1 MSAAR
6 PGSEAAGSG
15 GSRRSRRRR
24 EAGGGRLHWAWPA
37 ALALVVLA
45 LHLGRIGRNGE
56 EEGGA
61 DVLGRLDL
69 LDRMALVYVSALS
82 DAPDRSF
89 FLDRY
94 EVTNA
99 EFAAFA
105 AATGYR
111 PDDPAGYLLH
121 LGGSESASPSRLAN
135 RDVAARP
142 VVHVSLAD
150 ARAYAR
156 SRGKEV
162 PTVAEWLLAARGA
175 DPSGPLGLN
184 AAEAGLGGP
193 ARVGSFESARTRMRA
208 FVGPPVYD
216 LLGNVWEWTVTPAA
230 GRPGAVVV
238 KGGSFL
244 ESTRRIHPGSSRYEE
259 PENRNFALGFRCVVR
274 NAEQLVRDVL
284 EQLTGAPSE
293 VREQVVRRLRR
304 FGEPLRRLLARL
316 RFDDRVVW
324 SGGRGLGVDHV
335 VALADGRVVLG
346 GFEGAVRVID
356 GRTGVVLG
364 RRDGL
369 GRIDEAVAADLDR
382 DGESELYVVT
392 VLDGPGAASG
402 AGRDAYDA
410 YDADVAAPELF
421 LMRDVGGAI
430 RLVDPLRG
438 GVVPWVDGP
447 LGEVARRALDLD
459 WSEFLD
465 PTAERDASLLLLL
478 GTYAGE
484 QTPPPPLLASD
495 PERHGWFYGY
505 APRERRRLL
514 RLDPGTPDVATV
526 WERSVPVVAQLV
538 PVEARGELLL
548 AGALR
553 RRFGFDYEER
563 PEKYN
568 RILALRSVGPDG
580 STRSETFVPGGSQS
594 LAPLDD
600 RADRLLVVTETGHQL
615 VLDRTGD
622 RPSASLLRQ
631 GRRRYYVDRATA
643 GPAPF
648 AATLQVVELDDEF
661 EPRAARL
668 EGYDRLGRRAAAAEV
683 PLRDGAPP
691 RRFPVFGDDATLLL
705 WPDATLVCLGP
716 DLEERWRREGA
727 AEVALDRGGAVAVDF
742 DRDGRPEYCVPWR
755 LDGFLRLDAET
766 GRVVDGYRNPN
777 ALVFALHRRFDEG
790 RTGLLATVADLGVLA
805 FGPVRSAVDDEAR
818 RLLERLEAPPAGAG
832 GAGRE
837 GR

>member
-6 PGSEAAGSG
+6 PGSEAAGPG

-24 EAGGGRLHWAWPA
+24 EAGAGRLHWAWPA
-37 ALALVVLA
+37 ALALVA
-45 LHLGRIGRNGE
+45 LSFHLGRFGRNGE
-56 EEGGA
+56 EEDGA
-61 DVLGRLDL
+61 EVLARLDL

-94 EVTNA
+94 EVTNG

-105 AATGYR
+105 AATGYL

-121 LGGSESASPSRLAN
+121 LGGPRAASASRLAS

-142 VVHVSLAD
+142 VVHVSLSD

-156 SRGKEV
+156 SEGKEL
-162 PTVAEWLLAARGA
+162 PTVAEWMLAARGA

-244 ESTRRIHPGSSRYEE
+244 ESTRRIRPASIRFEE

-274 NAEQLVRDVL
+274 NAEQLVREVL
-284 EQLTGAPSE
+284 ERLTDASE
-293 VREQVVRRLRR
+293 GVREEVVQRLRR

-316 RFDDRVVW
+316 RFDDRVTW
-324 SGGRGLGVDHV
+324 RGGRGLGVDHV

-346 GFEGAVRVID
+346 GFEGALRVVD

-364 RRDGL
+364 RRDDL

-382 DGESELYVVT
+382 DGESELYLVT
-392 VLDGPGAASG
+392 ALDGPGASEG
-402 AGRDAYDA
+402 ARDDE
-410 YDADVAAPELF
+410 YDADVAEPELF

-430 RLVDPLRG
+430 RVVDPLRG

-465 PTAERDASLLLLL
+465 PTEERDCSLLLLL

-484 QTPPPPLLASD
+484 QTPPPPLFASD

-505 APRERRRLL
+505 VPRERRRLL
-514 RLDPGTPDVATV
+514 RLDPASSSVSTV
-526 WERSVPVVAQLV
+526 WERRVPVVERLL

-548 AGALR
+548 AGSLT
-553 RRFGFDYEER
+553 RRFLFDPEER
-563 PEKYN
+563 PDPDN
-568 RILALRSVGPDG
+568 RILALRAVDADG
-580 STRSETFVPGGSQS
+580 AVRSETLVPGGSAS
-594 LAPLDD
+594 LAALDD
-600 RADRLLVVTETGHQL
+600 RADRLLVVTHTGHEVL
-615 VLDRTGD
+615 LDRTGEE
-622 RPSASLLRQ
+622 PAAALLRET
-631 GRRRYYVDRATA
+631 RRSYYVDRVTE

-648 AATLQVVELDDEF
+648 AATLQVVELDEEF
-661 EPRAARL
+661 EPREVRL
-668 EGYDRLGRRAAAAEV
+668 EGYDRLGRLVGSADV

-691 RRFPVFGDDATLLL
+691 RRFPVIGDDSTLLL
-705 WPDATLVCLGP
+705 WPDATLVRLGP
-716 DLEERWRREGA
+716 DLRERWRRDEA
-727 AEVALDRGGAVAVDF
+727 AEVALERGGAVAVDF
-742 DRDGRPEYCVPWR
+742 DRDGRLEYCVPWR

-790 RTGLLATVADLGVLA
+790 RAGLLATVADLGVLA

-818 RLLERLEAPPAGAG
+818 RLLERLEAPPPGAT
-832 GAGRE
+832 GARRE